1 MKIVIT
7 TERYIPDELYWDWA
21 QAVIENVN
29 MLRSKNPLTKPLT
42 KKDFLKLLKDGE
54 FSFEDRTKKTYVK
67 TTYKIERY

>member
-7 TERYIPDELYWDWA
+7 TERHIPDELYWDWA
-21 QAVIENVN
+21 HAVMENVN
-29 MLRSKNPLTKPLT
+29 MLKLENPLT

-54 FSFEDRTKKTYVK
+54 FSFEDRTENTYVK